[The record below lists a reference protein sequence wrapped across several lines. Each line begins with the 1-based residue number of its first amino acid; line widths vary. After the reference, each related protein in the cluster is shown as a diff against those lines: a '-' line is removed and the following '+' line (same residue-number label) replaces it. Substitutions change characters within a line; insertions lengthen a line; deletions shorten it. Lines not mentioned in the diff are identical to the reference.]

1 MGPMTLGIL
10 AGATSAVGGGIGSYL
25 GGKGAAQAA
34 RTMRDS
40 TREAMDFAREGQA
53 QAEGYYQPYM
63 DTGTQALG
71 MLASESFQ
79 DPTRQ
84 FQFSGNAQSYL
95 DPSMQY
101 QQQQAQR
108 ALEQSAVA
116 RGGLLSTGTAQALQN
131 QAQQFAQ
138 QDYANAFNRMATDR
152 NFAYNQFL
160 QEAQARRANLQ
171 ARYNQLSQLTGIGQ
185 QTAGNLASGA
195 QNLGQNLGNLNI
207 QAGQYQAMAQQAPY
221 IAGQQFFGTQLPQAI
236 SGGADIYGNL
246 MGLKKP
252 ATPTTGT
259 GG

>member
-1 MGPMTLGIL
+1 MALDPVSLGIAGGL
-10 AGATSAVGGGIGSYL
+10 AGLSALGGGIGSYL
-25 GGKGAAQAA
+25 GAKGTAKAA

-79 DPTRQ
+79 DPVRQ
-84 FQFSGNAQSYL
+84 FQFGGDVQSYL
-95 DPSMQY
+95 DPSMKY

-116 RGGLLSTGTAQALQN
+116 RGGLLGTGTAKALQN

-171 ARYNQLSQLTGIGQ
+171 ARYNQLSRLTGIGQ
-185 QTAGNLASGA
+185 QAAGNLATGA
-195 QNLGQNLGNLNI
+195 QNLGQNLGNLNM

-221 IAGQQFFGTQLPQAI
+221 IAGQQFFGQQLPQAI
-236 SGGADIYGNL
+236 SGGASMYGNL
-246 MGLKKP
+246 MGR
-252 ATPTTGT
+252 G
-259 GG
+259 